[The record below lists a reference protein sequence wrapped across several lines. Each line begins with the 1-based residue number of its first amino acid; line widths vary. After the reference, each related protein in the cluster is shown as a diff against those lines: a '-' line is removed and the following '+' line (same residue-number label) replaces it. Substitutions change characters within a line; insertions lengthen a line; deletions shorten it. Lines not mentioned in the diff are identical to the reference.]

1 MEFAMLKNKD
11 NRYIKSLI
19 INGTNVLLR
28 LSITYKKVFLVV
40 LSFCTRGVLSSAFVN
55 CIGM

>member
-1 MEFAMLKNKD
+1 MEFAMLKTKIID
-11 NRYIKSLI
+11 ILKSLI

>member
-28 LSITYKKVFLVV
+28 LSITYKK
-40 LSFCTRGVLSSAFVN
+40 GVLGSPLILYKRSAIQ
-55 CIGM
+55 CIC